1 MVITSSVGIWAS
13 ITMLMYPVLLS
24 YTTKFRDT
32 ELRTIIRAVPRQGT
46 AMGPIT
52 LNLRSRKAGA
62 KFAKSLPSKCD
73 MKGSPEAT
81 NSLARFLLPL
91 KSRWVYPKHHAC
103 MNSESPDVY
112 VLDCQKLPKSFLHRF
127 PALAVSMDL
136 CKHHLAV
143 AQKTGTD

>member
-1 MVITSSVGIWAS
+1 
-13 ITMLMYPVLLS
+13 
-24 YTTKFRDT
+24 
-32 ELRTIIRAVPRQGT
+32 
-46 AMGPIT
+46 
-52 LNLRSRKAGA
+52 
-62 KFAKSLPSKCD
+62 
-73 MKGSPEAT
+73 MKGLPEAT

-127 PALAVSMDL
+127 PAIAVSMDL

-143 AQKTGTD
+143 AQKTGTDRSAVIHPLPLGWSGLSCVLAFWGMEHLWVLTLDPELEF